1 MQINFN
7 LRNSSEINGKIKTR
21 NIFHQFYGMLDPI
34 NGHFNDLC
42 DRNYVYQRFW
52 LVYKDRI

>member
-7 LRNSSEINGKIKTR
+7 LRNSSEINGKIKAW
-21 NIFHQFYGMLDPI
+21 NIFHKFYGMLYPF

-42 DRNYVYQRFW
+42 YRDNVY
-52 LVYKDRI
+52 